1 MSRGHHH
8 TTACALT
15 WRSSSPDSR
24 AWHRHV
30 CTCTKLADPQAA
42 ERAGPRCILTS
53 VVYTYLRRWSSP
65 SSYIGTWWWPARAG
79 PFTEGA
85 ETHANRP
92 PLYGTHTVR
101 PPVAHAAGS
110 LHSHW
115 PATLLCI
122 RPIHAARGV
131 RRGISATLQPK
142 GMRAQPRARPRRG
155 PPVDL
160 ANPPPSAT
168 AAVSVFHH
176 RRPAALAQSYVT
188 RRGGPCLPA
197 ARLAR
202 GRVRRNRLVRA
213 ASAVCSPAEFAGA
226 RSRHRAVSQPSEL
239 APLAILARTADL

>member
-85 ETHANRP
+85 ETRTNRP
-92 PLYGTHTVR
+92 PLYGIHTVR
-101 PPVAHAAGS
+101 PY
-110 LHSHW
+110 
-115 PATLLCI
+115 
-122 RPIHAARGV
+122 R
-131 RRGISATLQPK
+131 
-142 GMRAQPRARPRRG
+142 
-155 PPVDL
+155 
-160 ANPPPSAT
+160 
-168 AAVSVFHH
+168 
-176 RRPAALAQSYVT
+176 
-188 RRGGPCLPA
+188 
-197 ARLAR
+197 
-202 GRVRRNRLVRA
+202 
-213 ASAVCSPAEFAGA
+213 GA
-226 RSRHRAVSQPSEL
+226 RSGILTQ
-239 APLAILARTADL
+239 PLARYPPLRTPHPCRAQSAPGYQRRTSTVREASSTPCTSTPRPPCSPRRSVHHCLD